1 MKREI
6 KFRAWN
12 DMIPAMVF
20 FGLGENYIDVYDS
33 LSDKFTVDITSKDV
47 EVMQYT
53 GLKDKN
59 GKEIYEGDIIVYPCN
74 DCEGV
79 THRDTYE
86 VIYKAPMFKIKAI
99 KSYIWKSGADIYLN
113 DSVEVIGNI
122 YENPELL

>member
-1 MKREI
+1 MLTTLDSRTLEELRVGVIDESDEDEI
-6 KFRAWN
+6 K
-12 DMIPAMVF
+12 
-20 FGLGENYIDVYDS
+20 
-33 LSDKFTVDITSKDV
+33 TT
-47 EVMQYT
+47 EVTFMQYT

-79 THRDTYE
+79 TYRDTYE
-86 VIYKAPMFKIKAI
+86 VIYKAPMFKIMAI
-99 KSYIWKSGADIYLN
+99 KSHIWKSGAEIYLN